1 MASTSKNK
9 KSQSKSTGTKTAST
23 KIMTTKNATVQ
34 INVVKNK
41 SKKSAPKKMK
51 VVSGFER
58 YKMIEVAAYYLAEK
72 HKFAGHAADY
82 WIEAEK
88 IINQSVIHGADPD
101 TKKPKVVSTK
111 TTVMQSTNTS
121 NTQSSEQVDQLTIIE
136 GIGPKIA
143 SLLNEGGILTF
154 AELAKTPVATL
165 VAMLIKA
172 GPRYRMH
179 VPNTWPEQAVL
190 ARDGKM
196 DELKALQAR
205 LVGGKLK

>member
-1 MASTSKNK
+1 MAISPKNK
-9 KSQSKSTGTKTAST
+9 KSESKSAGTKTAST
-23 KIMTTKNATVQ
+23 RIVTTKHATVQ

-41 SKKSAPKKMK
+41 SKKSSPKKIK

-72 HKFAGHAADY
+72 GKFSGHTVDY

-88 IINQSVIHGADPD
+88 MINQSVIHGADSG
-101 TKKPKVVSTK
+101 TNKLKTVSTK
-111 TTVMQSTNTS
+111 TPSMQSTGTS
-121 NTQSSEQVDQLTIIE
+121 NTQSSDHVDQLTIIE

-143 SLLNEGGILTF
+143 SLLNEGGIVTF
-154 AELAKTPVATL
+154 TDLAKTPVETL
-165 VAMLIKA
+165 TAMLTKA

-179 VPNTWPEQAVL
+179 VPTTWPEQAAL

-205 LVGGKLK
+205 LDGGKLK